1 MSVKLIIVRY
11 HIPVS
16 IVLMKV
22 LTFASSFEQPQK
34 NAADLKLR
42 RSQSGQITWI
52 ALGHSTVPRVT
63 SVGSVG
69 FPQPPRFGIPM
80 DQALQ
85 LPEGTPT
92 KLGYHRVEP
101 WPENYTPTDGSW
113 MLGPKWQPCLG
124 SLAHKAS
131 PADSSCKPHP
141 PSNCPGS
148 KGCSPKKKCQ
158 RKSHRHPWKNSKLH
172 QPMRRDDAPQVRHH
186 VWRVDHPCLF
196 LRLSSCDGTWRP

>member
-1 MSVKLIIVRY
+1 MSVKLILVRY

-63 SVGSVG
+63 SVESVGKRPRFGGSVG

-101 WPENYTPTDGSW
+101 
-113 MLGPKWQPCLG
+113 
-124 SLAHKAS
+124 
-131 PADSSCKPHP
+131 
-141 PSNCPGS
+141 
-148 KGCSPKKKCQ
+148 
-158 RKSHRHPWKNSKLH
+158 
-172 QPMRRDDAPQVRHH
+172 
-186 VWRVDHPCLF
+186 
-196 LRLSSCDGTWRP
+196 

>member
-1 MSVKLIIVRY
+1 
-11 HIPVS
+11 
-16 IVLMKV
+16 MKV

-101 WPENYTPTDGSW
+101 
-113 MLGPKWQPCLG
+113 
-124 SLAHKAS
+124 
-131 PADSSCKPHP
+131 
-141 PSNCPGS
+141 
-148 KGCSPKKKCQ
+148 
-158 RKSHRHPWKNSKLH
+158 
-172 QPMRRDDAPQVRHH
+172 
-186 VWRVDHPCLF
+186 
-196 LRLSSCDGTWRP
+196 